1 MVLEKEPIQQ
11 KPLGFMSLSQDIKN
25 GFTQLN
31 ALEKIIAANVIVFVV
46 YSLLMLPG
54 SSLHFFDYFELPSQ
68 LSDFIT
74 QPWAI
79 VTYGFLHYG
88 FWHLL
93 FNMLWLFVLARFFS
107 NVFDYTIGVKL
118 YFFGVLA
125 GGAFFLLIYNLFP
138 QLGNTKLVG
147 ASAGVRA
154 LLIFLCAYM
163 PFMEVKVL
171 VIKLKLWHLGAFVV
185 LIDLLNLVANNN
197 FGGNIAHLGGSLV
210 GYIYAMQLQK
220 GKTMGKSFDSAIVSL
235 ENLFKAPKNKKTKLK
250 TVHKGSKKVAGYT
263 KEEFKEFNNQKR
275 IDLILDKISKSGYD
289 SLTKDEKE
297 FLFKAG
303 K

>member
-1 MVLEKEPIQQ
+1 
-11 KPLGFMSLSQDIKN
+11 MSLFQDIKN
-25 GFTQLN
+25 GFIQLN
-31 ALEKIIAANVIVFVV
+31 ALEKIMAANVIVFVV

-54 SSLHFFDYFELPSQ
+54 SSLQFFDYLDLPSQ
-68 LSDFIT
+68 FSAFIT

-79 VTYGFLHYG
+79 ITYGFLHYK
-88 FWHLL
+88 FWHLF

-107 NVFDYTIGVKL
+107 NVFDYKIGVKL

-125 GGAFFLLIYNLFP
+125 GGALFLLIYNLFP

-163 PFMEVKVL
+163 PLMEVKVF
-171 VIKLKLWHLGAFVV
+171 VIKLKLWHLGAFVLV
-185 LIDLLNLVANNN
+185 IDILNLLTNNN
-197 FGGNIAHLGGSLV
+197 FGGNIAHLGGSLA
-210 GYIYAMQLQK
+210 GYVYALQLQK
-220 GKTMGKSFDSAIVSL
+220 GKTMGKGFDNAIMSL

-250 TVHKGSKKVAGYT
+250 TVHKGSKKMAGYT
-263 KEEFKEFNNQKR
+263 KEEFQEFNNQKR
-275 IDLILDKISKSGYD
+275 VDLILDKISKSGYD
-289 SLTKDEKE
+289 SLTKEEKA